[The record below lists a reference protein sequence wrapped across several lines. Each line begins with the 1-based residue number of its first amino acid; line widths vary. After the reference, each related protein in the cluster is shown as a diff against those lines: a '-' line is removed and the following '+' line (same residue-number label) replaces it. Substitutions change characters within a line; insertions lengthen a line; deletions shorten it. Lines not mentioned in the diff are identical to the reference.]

1 MKIKDKPRIITII
14 VIIAVTGI
22 IVSQLVWLNMAY
34 ELNAER
40 ERHRTNLL
48 VQKTSDQLIA
58 LQSNRIPDTLSEH
71 STTQYIKNLLTPALI
86 DSLISEN
93 MKSLSID
100 KAYRFAVVNKKSG
113 EIVVSNRDTIAMQG
127 PSVYK
132 SSISC
137 IKNPTPFTFYLNM
150 EVEDNTIFYQ
160 INAWLLVSLILLIIV
175 FTAFIRTVNFLR
187 KEKKITREKMDF
199 VKNMIHEYKTPLAT
213 INMATDMLL
222 SDSENAKNKQLIRYL
237 NIIKQEN
244 TRLRQL
250 VEKLMGM
257 TIIDRAELELVKE
270 ETDIRNLIN
279 QAIQSLTLQIEQ
291 LGAKIHTNFSAT
303 QHLLY
308 VDSIHITHVM
318 ANILENSL
326 KYTQKTPE
334 ISVKTFDDAQYSI
347 RIDICD
353 NGPGIPLEEQKH
365 IFKQFFRGQYHKKEE
380 KRGFG
385 LGLYYVRKII
395 EQHNGKIEIQQT
407 SEQGTCFSVYLAEK

>member
-1 MKIKDKPRIITII
+1 MKIKAKPRIITII
-14 VIIAVTGI
+14 VTIAVAGI
-22 IVSQLVWLNMAY
+22 VVSQLVWLNMAY

-48 VQKTSDQLIA
+48 LQKTADQLIA
-58 LQSNRIPDTLSEH
+58 LQSDRIPDTLSEEK
-71 STTQYIKNLLTPALI
+71 TVLYIQKLLNTNLI
-86 DSLISEN
+86 DSLITEN
-93 MKSLSID
+93 MSSLEID
-100 KAYRFAVVNKKSG
+100 KDYRFAIVNKKTG
-113 EIVVSNRDTIAMQG
+113 NIAVSNSKKISMQG
-127 PSVYK
+127 DSVWK
-132 SSISC
+132 ASISC

-150 EVEDNTIFYQ
+150 EVEDSTILNHINT
-160 INAWLLVSLILLIIV
+160 WLLISLILLIIV
-175 FTAFIRTVNFLR
+175 FSAFIRTVNFLR

-222 SDSENAKNKQLIRYL
+222 NDSNNARNKQLIRYL

-250 VEKLMGM
+250 VEKLLGM
-257 TIIDRAELELVKE
+257 TVIDRAELELNKKE
-270 ETDIRNLIN
+270 VDIRDLIN

-291 LGAKIHTNFSAT
+291 LDAKIYTNFTAT
-303 QHLLY
+303 QNILY
-308 VDSIHITHVM
+308 ADTIHITHAL

-326 KYTQKTPE
+326 KYAQKTPE
-334 ISVKTFDDAQYSI
+334 ITINTFDANQYLI

-365 IFKQFFRGQYHKKEE
+365 IFKQFFRGQYHKIEE

-395 EQHNGKIEIQQT
+395 EQHNGRIEIKES
-407 SEQGTCFSVYLAEK
+407 SEQGTCFSVYLSEM